1 MKLIAK
7 ISLLAVLII
16 STAVNAYEFLQ
27 SSWASN
33 NIEFY
38 TGFNTNEDGTSATNY
53 QSALNNAI
61 TSWNNNSNFQYSINS
76 AYKDP
81 CTLSYNS
88 VRFKNDI
95 CGTAFG
101 ATVLAVAGGSHYSGT
116 TNKARA
122 YIIFNSLNSWGI
134 HDNSSNSPTDFKRVA
149 LHEVGHT
156 LGLDHSG
163 TTASIMYYLYQN
175 VTTLQTDDING
186 IRAIY
191 GLTDD
196 HSNNPSNATAIS
208 FNTNIS
214 GNIEIGGDD
223 DYFRISVPAGG
234 GYLDIY
240 STGSTDTY
248 GYLLDSSG
256 NVIAEND
263 DSGVGDNFRFE
274 GTAVAGTYYI
284 LVEGYYS
291 NTIGNYNLRA
301 DFTAIPNTP
310 STPSASDGTY
320 TDKVRISWSSVS
332 GANSYIIYRCTS
344 TSSSSCSQISTDS
357 SSPYDYTSATIGT
370 TYYYRLKACSGSS
383 GTGICSDYSNY
394 DTGYR
399 AIVAPNTPT
408 VSDGDYTDKVR
419 ISWSSVSGANSYII
433 YRCTSTNSSSC
444 SQISTDSSS
453 PYNDT
458 SSTAGII
465 YYYRLTACSGSSGTG
480 ICSNYSNY
488 DTGYRAIVAPNTPTA
503 SDGDYTDKVRI
514 SWSSVS
520 GANSYIIYRCT
531 STSSSSCSQIGTD
544 SSSPYDD
551 ASATI
556 GTTYYY
562 RLKACSGSSGS
573 GNCSSYSNYNQ
584 GYRAVATPNTPTASD
599 GDYTDKVRISWSSV
613 SGANSYRI
621 YRSTSASG
629 TYSQIATDSTS
640 PYDYTSAIIGTTYYY
655 KLRACTGSNGSGAC
669 SDYSNYDS
677 GYRAI
682 VAPNTPAASDGD
694 YTDKVRISWSSVSGA
709 NSYIIYRCTSTSS
722 SSCSQIDTDSSSPYD
737 DTGVT
742 AGIIYYYRLT
752 ACSGSSGSS
761 NCSSYSSYNQGH
773 RAITAAPSIAFSPAA
788 ITAVVGADIGNI
800 TVINI
805 GGVVASYS
813 IAPAIT
819 NDLSFNINTGAIS
832 GTPSAAASATY
843 IVIATNSFGNSAATI
858 SIEVKSFSL
867 DIDGNGS
874 LAAPNDGLIIFKYL
888 LNSNANNLHTT
899 IANDAA
905 TDRKTTAQLKTYLD
919 NAGTILD
926 VDGNGTI
933 NAPNDGLIIF
943 KYLLNSNANNLH
955 TTITNDAA
963 TDRKTTTNLKSYLDK
978 YR

>member
-16 STAVNAYEFLQ
+16 STAVNAYVIDTYT
-27 SSWASN
+27 WASN

-116 TNKARA
+116 TNSARA

-134 HDNSSNSPTDFKRVA
+134 HDNNSSSPYDFKRVA

-156 LGLDHSG
+156 LGLNHSG

-196 HSNNPSNATAIS
+196 HSNSHSNATAIS

-223 DYFRISVPAGG
+223 DYFRITVPAGG

-256 NVIAEND
+256 VIDEND
-263 DSGVGDNFRFE
+263 DSGTDGNFRFE
-274 GTAVAGTYYI
+274 GTAAAGTYYI

-291 NTIGNYNLRA
+291 NTIGNYTLRA

-320 TDKVRISWSSVS
+320 TDKVLISWSSVS
-332 GANSYIIYRCTS
+332 GANSYIIYRSTS
-344 TSSSSCSQISTDS
+344 ANGTYSQATSSSS
-357 SSPYDYTSATIGT
+357 PYYDTSATIGT

-399 AIVAPNTPT
+399 AIATPNTPT
-408 VSDGDYTDKVR
+408 ASDGDYTDKVR

-444 SQISTDSSS
+444 SQIGTDSSS

-573 GNCSSYSNYNQ
+573 GNCSSYSNY
-584 GYRAVATPNTPTASD
+584 
-599 GDYTDKVRISWSSV
+599 
-613 SGANSYRI
+613 
-621 YRSTSASG
+621 
-629 TYSQIATDSTS
+629 
-640 PYDYTSAIIGTTYYY
+640 
-655 KLRACTGSNGSGAC
+655 
-669 SDYSNYDS
+669 
-677 GYRAI
+677 
-682 VAPNTPAASDGD
+682 
-694 YTDKVRISWSSVSGA
+694 
-709 NSYIIYRCTSTSS
+709 
-722 SSCSQIDTDSSSPYD
+722 
-737 DTGVT
+737 DTG
-742 AGIIYYYRLT
+742 Y
-752 ACSGSSGSS
+752 
-761 NCSSYSSYNQGH
+761 
-773 RAITAAPSIAFSPAA
+773 RAITAAPSIVFSPAA
-788 ITAVVGADIGNI
+788 IAVVVGADIGNI

-805 GGVVASYS
+805 GGVADLYS
-813 IAPAIT
+813 IVPAIT
-819 NDLSFNINTGAIS
+819 NDLSFNINTGTIS
-832 GTPSAAASATY
+832 GTPSAIASATTY
-843 IVIATNSFGNSAATI
+843 TVTATNSFGSSAATI

-867 DIDGNGS
+867 DIDGNQT
-874 LAAPNDGLIIFKYL
+874 LNATNDGLIIFKYL
-888 LNSNANNLHTT
+888 LNPDANNLHTT
-899 IANDAA
+899 IANDAIES
-905 TDRKTTAQLKTYLD
+905 RKTSAQLKAYLD
-919 NAGTILD
+919 NATTILD
-926 VDGNGTI
+926 VDGNG
-933 NAPNDGLIIF
+933 ALSSSNDGLVIF
-943 KYLLNSNANNLH
+943 KYLLNPNSNNLH
-955 TTITNDAA
+955 TTIANDAS
-963 TDRKTTTNLKSYLDK
+963 TDRDSTTELKAYLDIYK
-978 YR
+978 